1 MSKLPQSILDIIEV
15 FEAMPGV
22 GKKTATRYAFWLVKQ
37 PKTFQQQFVDS
48 IENLSRS
55 VQLCQNCHNTTDQN
69 LCEICRDPKRD
80 KTIMCIVETSED
92 IQYIEK
98 ISEYNGL
105 YHVLGGTIDPLRGVH
120 PEDVNVDDI
129 ESRIAKDEVNEVII
143 ATNPT
148 LQGDTTASYIRKLL
162 QDKPIIITMLGRG
175 LTTGAHIEYVDEK
188 SLKEAFQNRK

>member
-37 PKTFQQQFVDS
+37 PKTFQQEFVDS

-55 VQLCQNCHNTTDQN
+55 VQLCQHCHNTTDQS
-69 LCEICRDPKRD
+69 LCDICRDPKRD
-80 KTIMCIVETSED
+80 KTVMCVVETSED

-129 ESRIAKDEVNEVII
+129 ESRIAKDEVKEVII

-162 QDKPIIITMLGRG
+162 QDKPITITMLGRG